1 MIPHFDKYP
10 LQSNKQNDFLK
21 FKEIC
26 LLMQQEKHLTKAGL
40 KKIIEIS
47 YSMNLDTNS
56 KTRRQTT
63 KEDLLLIL
71 ANK

>member
-47 YSMNLDTNS
+47 LDTNS